1 MKLKHLGAIALGLAA
16 ANTMAC
22 YTVYD
27 GANRIAYQGDK
38 PPVDMSQ
45 PIHRQIQTR
54 YPGGH
59 MVFEQTADCA
69 PISLGQL
76 ARPGGPLP
84 APNTA
89 VLDTGR
95 ERLVAVVPTS
105 ATVARA
111 STPPSYA
118 GSSMAGGI
126 PNTAAMGAGPAMPPG
141 VPNTAVMGA
150 APARPI
156 DPGLTSI
163 APRNLANSGSSP
175 LLTDK
180 STAVAMGLPHTAVS
194 GNIVVVPPR
203 AGRAGAAPQPA
214 FADRRAESP
223 LRSGT
228 VITEMHNPPMTV
240 VQRGGD
246 TVITQR

>member
-16 ANTMAC
+16 ANAMAC

-38 PPVDMSQ
+38 PPVDMSR
-45 PIHRQIQTR
+45 PIHQQIQAR

-59 MVFEQTADCA
+59 MMFEQTAACA

-105 ATVARA
+105 ARRA
-111 STPPSYA
+111 SPSSEA
-118 GSSMAGGI
+118 GV
-126 PNTAAMGAGPAMPPG
+126 PNTAMMGAGPATAPG

-150 APARPI
+150 APARPL

-163 APRNLANSGSSP
+163 APRGLTSGSSP

-180 STAVAMGLPHTAVS
+180 RTAVAMGLPHTAVS
-194 GNIVVVPPR
+194 ADIVVVPPR
-203 AGRAGAAPQPA
+203 GGAGGASPQPA
-214 FADRRAESP
+214 FARQAEAP
-223 LRSGT
+223 LRGGGT
-228 VITEMHNPPMTV
+228 VITELHNPPMTV

-246 TVITQR
+246 TVINQR